1 MARPRD
7 PNLEHLWRQ
16 RLQRQSA
23 SGLSISAF
31 CALEGVSSSSFQSWK
46 RRLTA
51 RSLPARSRPSLFV
64 PLHRDLDP
72 PQAGQVISHRVELE
86 LPQQVRLRF
95 DFDSPPQPQWVA
107 RLVAAL
113 AGLPHQEATT

>member
-16 RLQRQSA
+16 RLQRHST

-31 CALEGVSSSSFQSWK
+31 CVLEGISSTSFRAWK

-51 RSLPARSRPSLFV
+51 RSLPASPQLPLFV
-64 PLHRDLDP
+64 PLHLDPDP
-72 PQAGQVISHRVELE
+72 PQASQPISHRVELE
-86 LPQQVRLRF
+86 LPHQVRLRF